1 MVFHNWALHSILIGS
16 RKPPGTG
23 KSTGGD
29 IINRI
34 AIGVLEFGDFGI
46 VNIST
51 DKK

>member
-1 MVFHNWALHSILIGS
+1 MGPLHSILIGS

-34 AIGVLEFGDFGI
+34 AIGVLEFGDFSI

>member
-1 MVFHNWALHSILIGS
+1 MVFHNWTLHSILIGS
-16 RKPPGTG
+16 RKLPCTG

-29 IINRI
+29 IIDWI
-34 AIGVLEFGDFGI
+34 AIGVRKFGNFSI